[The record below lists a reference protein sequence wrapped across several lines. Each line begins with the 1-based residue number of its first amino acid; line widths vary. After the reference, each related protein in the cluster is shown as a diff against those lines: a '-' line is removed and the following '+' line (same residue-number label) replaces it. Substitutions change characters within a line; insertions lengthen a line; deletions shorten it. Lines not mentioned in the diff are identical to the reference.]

1 MNQAVFFYLSV
12 AALTIALFFPVSKLV
27 WMASVNRLHKRLGR
41 ELTDKEL
48 QGQRKRARFIAIVV
62 VFIFSLLFNIQMVGL
77 PS

>member
-1 MNQAVFFYLSV
+1 MNQELFFYLSV
-12 AALTIALFFPVSKLV
+12 AVLTIALFFPVSKVV

-41 ELTDKEL
+41 ELTEKEV
-48 QGQRKRARFIAIVV
+48 QGQRARARFIAIIV